1 MSDKVT
7 DKVTRLI
14 EPLFKEQVALEQ
26 FELIDVEY
34 KKEGNNWYLRIFID
48 KENGITLDECQIV
61 SGYVGNLLDIH
72 DPIPSSYFLEVS
84 SPGIERPLQKKE
96 DYDKYKGQLIK
107 IKTYAP
113 FEGKKEF
120 VGILQ
125 DLLGEQVILE
135 INKAELKIPLEKVAS
150 ANLTI
155 E

>member
-1 MSDKVT
+1 MSDKVA

-14 EPLFKEQVALEQ
+14 EPIFREQVALEQ
-26 FELIDVEY
+26 IKLVDVTY

-48 KENGITLDECQIV
+48 KENGITLDDCQIV
-61 SGYVGNLLDIH
+61 SGYVSNLIDIH

-84 SPGIERPLQKKE
+84 SPGIERPLKKKE
-96 DYDKYKGQLIK
+96 AYDKYKGQLIK

-125 DLLGEQVILE
+125 GLLEDQVILE
-135 INKAELKIPLEKVAS
+135 INGTELKIPLEKVAS